1 MQDEKS
7 EYRLNQYG
15 SKERPA
21 GENVWVLYAE
31 DMSQEEI
38 DIRAVQ
44 AAEEQAKRDAEEAI
58 ETARI
63 TSLYGWDNKYILLC
77 RSLGLP
83 DISTTEEIQVKLTS
97 MKNEAL
103 ATNNLAGALQ
113 SIELGLNFL
122 AIINAITQMGGK
134 FIGIKWHETDSN
146 GQVII

>member
-1 MQDEKS
+1 MQDEKG

-21 GENVWVLYAE
+21 GTNAWVLYGE
-31 DMSQEEI
+31 DMSQEEL
-38 DIRAVQ
+38 DIRAVESAKVQ
-44 AAEEQAKRDAEEAI
+44 AERDAETALEN
-58 ETARI
+58 ARI
-63 TSLYGWDNKYILLC
+63 TSLYGWDNKYILLGK
-77 RSLGLP
+77 SLGLQ
-83 DISTTEEIQVKLTS
+83 DIATTEEIQIKLTA

-134 FIGIKWHETDSN
+134 FIGIKWHE
-146 GQVII
+146 GY